1 MMPALQENNDNK
13 ECELQNEQFSV
24 IDINQCSFLILRI
37 LYLSGTNS
45 WANKINRKINEQP
58 RMCVLFQNICDFPF
72 PVLKPEK
79 IILPAPSNSSTQC
92 LK

>member
-1 MMPALQENNDNK
+1 MMPVLQENNDNK
-13 ECELQNEQFSV
+13 EHELHNEQFSV
-24 IDINQCSFLILRI
+24 IDINLCSFFILRI
-37 LYLSGTNS
+37 SYLSGTNS
-45 WANKINRKINEQP
+45 WANKINRKINEP

-72 PVLKPEK
+72 PVLKPEE